1 MEILNYSFDGE
12 GMQRVFENEKWT
24 VGIKNWKPANDITGI
39 NNLERHNKTDELFV
53 LVAGSCTLIYANEVE
68 GMQRVFENEKWT
80 VGIKNWK
87 PANDITG
94 INNLERHNKTDELFV
109 LVAGSCTLIYANEV
123 EGGLDI
129 KAVKMEPNKVYN
141 IPATLWH
148 NTVTCKDT
156 KMILIEDSNTSM
168 DNSDILDLKEDQ
180 IAAIKA
186 LV

>member
-53 LVAGSCTLIYANEVE
+53 LVAGS
-68 GMQRVFENEKWT
+68 W
-80 VGIKNWK
+80 
-87 PANDITG
+87 
-94 INNLERHNKTDELFV
+94 
-109 LVAGSCTLIYANEV
+109 TLIYANEV

-129 KAVKMEPNKVYN
+129 RAVKMEPNKVYN

-168 DNSDILDLKEDQ
+168 DNSDILDLNEDQ

>member
-68 GMQRVFENEKWT
+68 G
-80 VGIKNWK
+80 
-87 PANDITG
+87 
-94 INNLERHNKTDELFV
+94 
-109 LVAGSCTLIYANEV
+109 
-123 EGGLDI
+123 GLDI
-129 KAVKMEPNKVYN
+129 AAGELEPSRVDKS
-141 IPATLWH
+141 PATLWRL
-148 NTVTCKDT
+148 TVRCTAARLC
-156 KMILIEDSNTSM
+156 LLEDSNTSM

>member
-1 MEILNYSFDGE
+1 MKIENYAFEGE

-39 NNLERHNKTDELFV
+39 DCLERHNKTDELFV
-53 LVAGSCTLIYANEVE
+53 LVEGSCTLIYANETE
-68 GMQRVFENEKWT
+68 SG
-80 VGIKNWK
+80 
-87 PANDITG
+87 
-94 INNLERHNKTDELFV
+94 LEL
-109 LVAGSCTLIYANEV
+109 
-123 EGGLDI
+123 GG
-129 KAVKMEPNKVYN
+129 VKMEPDKVYN

-168 DNSDILDLKEDQ
+168 ENSDILALNESQ
-180 IAAIKA
+180 IAKVKE

>member
-68 GMQRVFENEKWT
+68 G
-80 VGIKNWK
+80 G
-87 PANDITG
+87 
-94 INNLERHNKTDELFV
+94 
-109 LVAGSCTLIYANEV
+109 
-123 EGGLDI
+123 
-129 KAVKMEPNKVYN
+129 
-141 IPATLWH
+141 LWH

-168 DNSDILDLKEDQ
+168 DNSDILDLNEDQ